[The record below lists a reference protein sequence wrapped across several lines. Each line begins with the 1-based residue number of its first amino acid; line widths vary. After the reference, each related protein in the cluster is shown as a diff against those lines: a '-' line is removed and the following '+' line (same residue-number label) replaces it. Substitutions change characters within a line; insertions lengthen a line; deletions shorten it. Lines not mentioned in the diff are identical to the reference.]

1 MRIVIAGAGEV
12 GTHLAK
18 MLSNEEQNIVLMDQD
33 GKKLERASHHL
44 EVLPIEGSPTLLSD
58 LERAHVA
65 GADLFVGVTPDEATN
80 VMACMLAK
88 RVGAR
93 HTIDRINNPEYL
105 ESEYNILMGELGVDS
120 MIYPEELAA
129 REIGSIIEYPWARQ
143 YVTLFN
149 GALALVGVKVR
160 NGAPIVG
167 QYLKDLKTLL
177 SGDDGKYF
185 HVVAIKRD
193 FDTLI
198 PRGNTRIEHNDLVFF
213 TCDVDHIDLVR
224 KLSGKIAPK
233 IERVVIMGAS
243 PVALRT
249 ISKISEDIQ
258 VALIDID
265 KDKCLRLS
273 QELPHNVEIYHGD
286 GRDPEIVDEVNLEES
301 QVFIALTENS
311 ETNVLA
317 CLAAKRYNVYKTV
330 AKEENID
337 YIPLAYRLDVG
348 TLINKK
354 LLAAG
359 YIYRTLLG
367 QDTGQVTCLSLV
379 NNAEVIELVARR
391 DSHIVGRRI
400 SDLKLPA
407 NMTFGG
413 MMRNGRPCMIDGN
426 TVFEPYDHVVIF
438 YHDLTINTLKELF

>member
-18 MLSNEEQNIVLMDQD
+18 MLSNEEQNIILMDQD

-93 HTIDRINNPEYL
+93 HTIARINNPEYL
-105 ESEYNILMGELGVDS
+105 ESEYNILMEELGVDS

-177 SGDDGKYF
+177 PGDDGKYF

-224 KLSGKIAPK
+224 KLSGKKAPK

-258 VALIDID
+258 VALI
-265 KDKCLRLS
+265 
-273 QELPHNVEIYHGD
+273 ELPHNVEIYHGD
-286 GRDPEIVDEVNLEES
+286 GRDPEIVDEVNLEGS

>member
-93 HTIDRINNPEYL
+93 HTIARINNPEYL
-105 ESEYNILMGELGVDS
+105 ESEYNILMEELGVDS

-177 SGDDGKYF
+177 PGDDGKYF

-224 KLSGKIAPK
+224 KLSGKKAPK

-249 ISKISEDIQ
+249 ISKISEGIQ

-286 GRDPEIVDEVNLEES
+286 GRDPEIVDEVNLEDS

>member
-93 HTIDRINNPEYL
+93 HTIARINNPEYL
-105 ESEYNILMGELGVDS
+105 ESEYNILMEELGVDS

-167 QYLKDLKTLL
+167 HYLKDLKTLL

-224 KLSGKIAPK
+224 KLSGKKAPK

>member
-18 MLSNEEQNIVLMDQD
+18 MLSNEEQNIVLLDQD

-93 HTIDRINNPEYL
+93 HTIARINNPEYL
-105 ESEYNILMGELGVDS
+105 ESEYNILMEELGVDS

-177 SGDDGKYF
+177 PGDDGKYF

-224 KLSGKIAPK
+224 KLSGKKAPK

-273 QELPHNVEIYHGD
+273 QERPHNVEIYHGD
-286 GRDPEIVDEVNLEES
+286 GRDPEIVDEVNLEGS

>member
-93 HTIDRINNPEYL
+93 HTIARINNPEYL
-105 ESEYNILMGELGVDS
+105 ESEYNILMEELGVDS

-286 GRDPEIVDEVNLEES
+286 GRDPEIVDEVNLEGS

-379 NNAEVIELVARR
+379 NNAEVIELVTRR

>member
-93 HTIDRINNPEYL
+93 HTIARINNPEYL
-105 ESEYNILMGELGVDS
+105 ESEYNILMEELGVDS

-177 SGDDGKYF
+177 PGDDGKYF

-224 KLSGKIAPK
+224 KLSGKKAPK

-286 GRDPEIVDEVNLEES
+286 GRDPEIVDEVNLEGS

-426 TVFEPYDHVVIF
+426 TVFEPYDHVVIVS
-438 YHDLTINTLKELF
+438 HDLTINTLKELF

>member
-93 HTIDRINNPEYL
+93 HTIARINNPEYL
-105 ESEYNILMGELGVDS
+105 ESEYNILMEELGVDS

-400 SDLKLPA
+400 SDLKLPT

>member
-93 HTIDRINNPEYL
+93 HTIARINNPEYL
-105 ESEYNILMGELGVDS
+105 ESEYNILMEELGVDS

-177 SGDDGKYF
+177 QGDDGKYF

-224 KLSGKIAPK
+224 KLSGKKAPK

-286 GRDPEIVDEVNLEES
+286 GRDPEIVDEVNLEGS

-330 AKEENID
+330 AREENID

>member
-18 MLSNEEQNIVLMDQD
+18 MLATEEQNIVLMDQD
-33 GKKLERASHHL
+33 GMKLERASHHL

-93 HTIDRINNPEYL
+93 HTIARINNPEYL
-105 ESEYNILMGELGVDS
+105 ESEYNILMEELGVDS

-177 SGDDGKYF
+177 PGDDGKYF

-198 PRGNTRIEHNDLVFF
+198 PHGNTRIEHNDLVFF

-224 KLSGKIAPK
+224 KLSGKKAPK

-265 KDKCLRLS
+265 KDKCIRLS

-286 GRDPEIVDEVNLEES
+286 GRDPEIVDEVNLEGS

-391 DSHIVGRRI
+391 DSHIVGHRI

>member
-93 HTIDRINNPEYL
+93 HTIARINNPEYL
-105 ESEYNILMGELGVDS
+105 ESEYNILMEELGVDS

-177 SGDDGKYF
+177 QGDDGKYF

-224 KLSGKIAPK
+224 KLSGKKAPK

-286 GRDPEIVDEVNLEES
+286 GRDPEIVDEVNLEGS

-367 QDTGQVTCLSLV
+367 QDAGQVTCLSLV

>member
-44 EVLPIEGSPTLLSD
+44 EVLPIEGSPTRLSD

-93 HTIDRINNPEYL
+93 HTIARINNPEYL
-105 ESEYNILMGELGVDS
+105 ESEYNILMEELGVDS

>member
-93 HTIDRINNPEYL
+93 HTIARINNPEYL
-105 ESEYNILMGELGVDS
+105 ESEYNILMEELGVDS

-177 SGDDGKYF
+177 PGDDGKYF

-198 PRGNTRIEHNDLVFF
+198 PRGNTRIEHSDLVFF

-224 KLSGKIAPK
+224 KLSGKKAPK

-286 GRDPEIVDEVNLEES
+286 GRDPEIVDEVNLEGS

-400 SDLKLPA
+400 SDLKLPT

>member
-93 HTIDRINNPEYL
+93 HTIARINNPEYL
-105 ESEYNILMGELGVDS
+105 ESEYNILMKELGVDS

-177 SGDDGKYF
+177 PGDDGKYF

-224 KLSGKIAPK
+224 KLSGKKAPK

-379 NNAEVIELVARR
+379 NNAEVIELVTRR

-426 TVFEPYDHVVIF
+426 TIFEPYDHVVIF

>member
-93 HTIDRINNPEYL
+93 HTIARINNPEYL
-105 ESEYNILMGELGVDS
+105 ESEYNILMEELGVDS

-167 QYLKDLKTLL
+167 QYLKNLKTLL
-177 SGDDGKYF
+177 PEDDGKYF

-224 KLSGKIAPK
+224 KLSGKKAPK

-286 GRDPEIVDEVNLEES
+286 GRDPEIVDEVNLEGS

-367 QDTGQVTCLSLV
+367 QDAGQVTCLSLV

>member
-93 HTIDRINNPEYL
+93 HTIARINNPEYL
-105 ESEYNILMGELGVDS
+105 ESEYNILMEELGVDS

-177 SGDDGKYF
+177 TGDDGKYF

-224 KLSGKIAPK
+224 KLSGKKAPK

-286 GRDPEIVDEVNLEES
+286 GRDPEIVDEVNLEGS

-379 NNAEVIELVARR
+379 NNAEVIELVTRR

>member
-18 MLSNEEQNIVLMDQD
+18 MLSNEEQNIILMDQD

-93 HTIDRINNPEYL
+93 HTIARINNPEYL
-105 ESEYNILMGELGVDS
+105 ESEYNILMEELGVDS

-177 SGDDGKYF
+177 PGDDGKYF

-224 KLSGKIAPK
+224 KLSGKKAPK

-379 NNAEVIELVARR
+379 NNAEVIELVTRR

>member
-1 MRIVIAGAGEV
+1 
-12 GTHLAK
+12 

-93 HTIDRINNPEYL
+93 HTIARINNPEYL
-105 ESEYNILMGELGVDS
+105 ESEYNILMEELGVDS

-167 QYLKDLKTLL
+167 LYLKDLKTLL
-177 SGDDGKYF
+177 PGDDGKYF

-224 KLSGKIAPK
+224 KLSGKKAPK

-286 GRDPEIVDEVNLEES
+286 GRDPEIVDEVNLEGS

-379 NNAEVIELVARR
+379 NNAEVIELVTRR

>member
-1 MRIVIAGAGEV
+1 MRIVIVGAGEV

-93 HTIDRINNPEYL
+93 HTIARINNPEYL
-105 ESEYNILMGELGVDS
+105 ESEYNILMEELGVDS

-177 SGDDGKYF
+177 PGDDGKYF

-224 KLSGKIAPK
+224 KLSGKKAPK

-286 GRDPEIVDEVNLEES
+286 GRDPEIVDEVNLEGS

-400 SDLKLPA
+400 SDLKLPT

>member
-93 HTIDRINNPEYL
+93 HTIARINNPEYL
-105 ESEYNILMGELGVDS
+105 ESEYNILMEELGVDS

-177 SGDDGKYF
+177 PGDDGKYF

-213 TCDVDHIDLVR
+213 TCDVDHIDLIR
-224 KLSGKIAPK
+224 KLSGKKAPK

-286 GRDPEIVDEVNLEES
+286 GRDPEIVDEVNLEGS

-426 TVFEPYDHVVIF
+426 
-438 YHDLTINTLKELF
+438 HDE

>member
-93 HTIDRINNPEYL
+93 HTVARINNPEYL
-105 ESEYNILMGELGVDS
+105 ESEYNILMEELGVDS

-177 SGDDGKYF
+177 PGDDGKYF

-224 KLSGKIAPK
+224 KLAGKKAPK

-249 ISKISEDIQ
+249 ITKISEDIQ

-273 QELPHNVEIYHGD
+273 QELPNNVEIYHGD

>member
-18 MLSNEEQNIVLMDQD
+18 MLSNEEQNIILMDQD

-93 HTIDRINNPEYL
+93 HTIARINNPEYL
-105 ESEYNILMGELGVDS
+105 ESEYNILMEELGVDS

>member
-44 EVLPIEGSPTLLSD
+44 EVLPIEGSPILLSD

-93 HTIDRINNPEYL
+93 HTIARINNPEYL
-105 ESEYNILMGELGVDS
+105 ESEYNILMEELGVDS